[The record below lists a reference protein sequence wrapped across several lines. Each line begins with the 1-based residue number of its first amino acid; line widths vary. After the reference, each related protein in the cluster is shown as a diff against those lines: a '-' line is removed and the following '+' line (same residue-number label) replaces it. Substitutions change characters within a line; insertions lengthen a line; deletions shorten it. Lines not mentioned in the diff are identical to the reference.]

1 MALAYTA
8 NMTRPE
14 GFPAHLDVRALV
26 TRNDRKELTAA
37 DLEAAVQAFPQTDAE
52 TRAHIGHAIDRAKR
66 RETAKAAKTSPST
79 ARSSKSA
86 KRPSSKTSKTST
98 RKAAKRPTRARSK

>member
-14 GFPAHLDVRALV
+14 GFPAHLAVRALV
-26 TRNDRKELTAA
+26 TRVDGKKLSAA

-52 TRAHIGHAIDRAKR
+52 TRADIGHAIDRAKR
-66 RETAKAAKTSPST
+66 RETASAAKTSPS
-79 ARSSKSA
+79 KSA
-86 KRPSSKTSKTST
+86 KPSPSTRPGSKTTTPK

>member
-8 NMTRPE
+8 DLTRPE

-26 TRNDRKELTAA
+26 TRTDRKELTAA

-52 TRAHIGHAIDRAKR
+52 TRAHIGEAIARAKR
-66 RETAKAAKTSPST
+66 REVKAAKSSPS
-79 ARSSKSA
+79 K
-86 KRPSSKTSKTST
+86 SSKTPKTSTRASSKTST

>member
-1 MALAYTA
+1 MATVYTA
-8 NMTRPE
+8 DMTRPE

-52 TRAHIGHAIDRAKR
+52 TRAHIGEAITRAKR
-66 RETAKAAKTSPST
+66 RETAKAAKPSPST

-86 KRPSSKTSKTST
+86 KRPSSKTST